1 MKIEKKNPPKE
12 RKNKMADATD
22 AKQNGG
28 RKGNK
33 KETSLKGEE
42 SQKKKGKEHPPKRK
56 STEDLGRPIK
66 KSRETIRSVVFIVAF
81 SKKKGCAPFLS
92 SIFRYETK
100 TKSEQELGAALVL
113 RIQ

>member
-1 MKIEKKNPPKE
+1 
-12 RKNKMADATD
+12 MADATD

-33 KETSLKGEE
+33 KKTSLKGEE
-42 SQKKKGKEHPPKRK
+42 SQKKKMGKEHPPKRK

-66 KSRETIRSVVFIVAF
+66 KSREMIRSVVFIVAF

>member
-1 MKIEKKNPPKE
+1 
-12 RKNKMADATD
+12 MADATD

-42 SQKKKGKEHPPKRK
+42 SQKKMGKEHLPKRK

-66 KSRETIRSVVFIVAF
+66 KSREMIRSVVFIVAF

-92 SIFRYETK
+92 SIFF
-100 TKSEQELGAALVL
+100 
-113 RIQ
+113 